1 VPSHP
6 YRTDRGGAA
15 IDDDRDDAPRGH
27 RGLLWRLLARRPRDT
42 IGIGLALTA
51 TGAVLVNALYLQ
63 PGPHPA
69 PILTVRSRPVVT
81 TEPTGSIM
89 LPRPRPAD
97 LAKPDPSTLPRP
109 RADIVSDIQRELE
122 RRGFYEGPVDGVQ
135 GPKTDAAVQDFA
147 DAAGLKLSPDP
158 TEDLLRTI
166 MRSSIKATPA
176 RGAAGN
182 PARPDPIANL
192 IAAPSKRVM
201 AVQRALTDYGYGPIK
216 PTGIVGPETRA
227 GIERFERERK
237 LPITGQLS
245 DRVLREL
252 SAMTGRSLE

>member
-1 VPSHP
+1 M
-6 YRTDRGGAA
+6 G
-15 IDDDRDDAPRGH
+15 IDNAPRGS
-27 RGLLWRLLARRPRDT
+27 RGLLWRLVARRPRDT
-42 IGIGLALTA
+42 IGIGLALAA
-51 TGAVLVNALYLQ
+51 TGAILVNALYLQ

-81 TEPTGSIM
+81 AEPTGSIM

-97 LAKPDPSTLPRP
+97 LAKPDPTTLPRP

-135 GPKTDAAVQDFA
+135 GPRTDTAVQDFA

-158 TEDLLRTI
+158 TEDLLRAI
-166 MRSSIKATPA
+166 MRSSVKATPS
-176 RGAAGN
+176 RGAAAN
-182 PARPDPIANL
+182 PARPDPIGNL
-192 IAAPSKRVM
+192 IAPPSKRVV

-216 PTGIVGPETRA
+216 PTGILGPETRA